1 MQLEDHRT
9 IGIIRVVVYLYVLKT
24 IRMRRN
30 SRKERVEERFEN
42 ILYPIAPMIINL
54 LVKVLTFL

>member
-1 MQLEDHRT
+1 LQLEDHRT

-54 LVKVLTFL
+54 EKVLTFL